1 MKLTIEENRVV
12 FEQDPKNK
20 WTLEIDKIKFIGEY
34 TTNAG
39 PIADDY
45 FFVFADTVD
54 RWWQAPTLSVD
65 HEKFWKELGQ
75 RLKFEIA
82 PGLFHST
89 TWATRVIYPKTLEGQ
104 ELFKIVKTE
113 NKKQNFIQRL
123 LGIGGERERIEL
135 TDNVKRLF
143 SN

>member
-34 TTNAG
+34 TTDGG

-54 RWWQAPTLSVD
+54 KWWQAPTLSVD
-65 HEKFWKELGQ
+65 HEQFWKELGQ
-75 RLKFEIA
+75 RLKSEIA
-82 PGLFHST
+82 VIENPPSI
-89 TWATRVIYPKTLEGQ
+89 RVLCYNIHHANPPSKY
-104 ELFKIVKTE
+104 
-113 NKKQNFIQRL
+113 RS
-123 LGIGGERERIEL
+123 R
-135 TDNVKRLF
+135 
-143 SN
+143 SC